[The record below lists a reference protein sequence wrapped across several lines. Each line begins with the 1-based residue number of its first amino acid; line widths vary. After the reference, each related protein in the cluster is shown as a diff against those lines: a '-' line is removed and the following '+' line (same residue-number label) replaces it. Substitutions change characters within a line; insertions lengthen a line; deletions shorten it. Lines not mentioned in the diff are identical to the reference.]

1 MFRQHSHTARPAPAA
16 ASRPS
21 QSGRSLRGR
30 GWEEEGQLREKKSIL
45 ARLLLLD
52 AWHIIMARQRLSG
65 LVTSAEALLTILLC
79 LIKRHTSNAPTRAGT
94 SASELS
100 SDIFS

>member
-30 GWEEEGQLREKKSIL
+30 GWEEGQLAEKKSIL